1 MFKRQFYAVD
11 HADNGQDSSSD
22 ESDLGTSD
30 DDSDE
35 ENEEVAQRSGGSSD
49 DEAAA
54 SEEGSDE
61 DEDDDD
67 EMRDSESEDEEW
79 SAFRDRNI
87 KVVQPIDSSYFLSKK
102 SAEASVD
109 GKEHTKTENVE
120 EPVGDGVVLRIRGV
134 LKCRLCVKV
143 LCLSDETMKAHLQS
157 KRHAKSLK
165 RLAAGK
171 LKVQLNSDGEE
182 EDEAETHA
190 ERLER
195 IRRVAEEKVEPVK
208 SGASSGRR
216 NRRKRAKLK
225 ASSSIESSALTTES
239 TPTAETPKSNRKARR
254 VKGIANGSDKKPPN
268 RTEAPSNAETPK
280 NNRKARRAAMFA
292 NGSDKQATAAS
303 PIVAS
308 TVKVSKAV
316 EIPSSINSPKV
327 TNASDKKSRDETK
340 AVHAPKATL
349 KGPKVTDRSKN
360 TNSPNGLST
369 SVTGVN
375 RSVKYKKKNSEI
387 LKKVE
392 SKRRGTVADRKSVV

>member
-1 MFKRQFYAVD
+1 MFF
-11 HADNGQDSSSD
+11 
-22 ESDLGTSD
+22 T
-30 DDSDE
+30 
-35 ENEEVAQRSGGSSD
+35 
-49 DEAAA
+49 
-54 SEEGSDE
+54 
-61 DEDDDD
+61 
-67 EMRDSESEDEEW
+67 
-79 SAFRDRNI
+79 
-87 KVVQPIDSSYFLSKK
+87 
-102 SAEASVD
+102 
-109 GKEHTKTENVE
+109 
-120 EPVGDGVVLRIRGV
+120 LR
-134 LKCRLCVKV
+134 
-143 LCLSDETMKAHLQS
+143 
-157 KRHAKSLK
+157 
-165 RLAAGK
+165 
-171 LKVQLNSDGEE
+171 
-182 EDEAETHA
+182 
-190 ERLER
+190 
-195 IRRVAEEKVEPVK
+195 
-208 SGASSGRR
+208 
-216 NRRKRAKLK
+216 RRKRCFLSFKVNRHLAVQ

-392 SKRRGTVADRKSVV
+392 SKRRGTVA